1 MAAKASSAA
10 ERRAALDRLDVSATA
25 MKGGTTV
32 RPARDSSAET
42 SEAPEVPALAVTAV
56 FVRFPAVRHAAALS
70 RIAELR

>member
-1 MAAKASSAA
+1 
-10 ERRAALDRLDVSATA
+10 

-32 RPARDSSAET
+32 RLARDSSAET